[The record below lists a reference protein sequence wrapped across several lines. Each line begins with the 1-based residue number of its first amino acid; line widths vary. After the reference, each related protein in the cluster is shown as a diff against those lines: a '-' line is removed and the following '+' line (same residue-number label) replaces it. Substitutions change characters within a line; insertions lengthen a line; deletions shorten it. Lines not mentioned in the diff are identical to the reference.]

1 MAKKKISYLSLI
13 EASQISKYNPDYL
26 GYLIR
31 AKKLGGK
38 KIGRDWFTTREAL
51 EAYLTSKKYISL
63 EQERSSETSF
73 LFSVRQEIENKGLLI
88 VIFLGIVYLA
98 FLGGM
103 VLGDSSE
110 QGVKGDFGE
119 QEKLQEKRIFIGED
133 LKDRVP
139 DIKKLNIT
147 TYSLDEDGEIE
158 VSMGIE
164 P

>member
-1 MAKKKISYLSLI
+1 MAKKRISYLSLI

-31 AKKLGGK
+31 TKKLGGK
-38 KIGRDWFTTREAL
+38 KIGRDWFTTKEAL
-51 EAYLTSKKYISL
+51 EAYLTSKKYIPL
-63 EQERSSETSF
+63 EQGSSETSF
-73 LFSVRQEIENKGLLI
+73 LFSVRQKIENKGLLI

-103 VLGDSSE
+103 LLSNSSGQE
-110 QGVKGDFGE
+110 IEGDFGE
-119 QEKLQEKRIFIGED
+119 QKKLQEKRIFIGED
-133 LKDRVP
+133 LKDKIP